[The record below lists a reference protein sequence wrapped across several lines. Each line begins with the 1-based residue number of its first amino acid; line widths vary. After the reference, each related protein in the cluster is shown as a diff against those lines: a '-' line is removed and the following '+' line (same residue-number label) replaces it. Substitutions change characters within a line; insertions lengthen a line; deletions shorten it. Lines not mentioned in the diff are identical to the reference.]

1 MREVMN
7 KKGGVPISVVLLV
20 VATLILVITAL
31 FIFNTRVNNI
41 DKEIK
46 SSVFL
51 EDIYSTEI
59 ELDFVV
65 EQVFDYCVE
74 SFVSEEEFGNC
85 FRERLGLFKLSGEYV
100 IKELG
105 QLEGQVDGGVVFGDE
120 VLKGNFEFVID
131 REFENS
137 FEVEYKYEK
146 EFSRDV

>member
-1 MREVMN
+1 MN

-31 FIFNTRVNNI
+31 FIFNTRVSNI

-65 EQVFDYCVE
+65 EQVFDFCIV
-74 SFVSEEEFGNC
+74 SFVSEEEFKSC
-85 FRERLGLFKLSGEYV
+85 FIERLGLFKLSGEYV

-105 QLEGQVDGGVVFGDE
+105 QVEGQVDDKL
-120 VLKGNFEFVID
+120 VLRDGLLSGNFEFVID
-131 REFENS
+131 KEFENS

-146 EFSRDV
+146 EFSRNV